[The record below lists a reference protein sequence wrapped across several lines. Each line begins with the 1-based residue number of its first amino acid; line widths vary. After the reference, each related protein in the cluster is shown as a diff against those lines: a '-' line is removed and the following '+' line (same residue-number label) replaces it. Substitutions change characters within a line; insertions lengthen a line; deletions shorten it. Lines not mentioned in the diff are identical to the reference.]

1 MQERIVEILMYVL
14 SEARKTNKQIGEID
28 VSALERQGYSQTE
41 ISLAFSWLF
50 DRLSVGIENSPIVP
64 EEHSTSFRVL
74 HHAEKYAITPEA
86 FGYLIQLRELNI
98 ISDAEFEIVIERSL
112 LTGFERL
119 EISAIQA
126 IVASVL
132 FDAGRSG
139 KSRGEM
145 IFHSNDT
152 IH

>member
-14 SEARKTNKQIGEID
+14 NEVRKTNKQIGEID
-28 VSALERQGYSQTE
+28 ISTLERQGYSQTE

-50 DRLSVGIENSPIVP
+50 DRLSGNIEQAPRLP
-64 EEHSTSFRVL
+64 EQHSTSFRIL
-74 HHAEKYAITPEA
+74 HQAEKYVITTEA

-98 ISDAEFEIVIERSL
+98 ISDAEFEIIIERSL
-112 LTGFERL
+112 LSGFERL

-132 FDAGRSG
+132 FDAGHSG
-139 KSRGEM
+139 KNRGEM